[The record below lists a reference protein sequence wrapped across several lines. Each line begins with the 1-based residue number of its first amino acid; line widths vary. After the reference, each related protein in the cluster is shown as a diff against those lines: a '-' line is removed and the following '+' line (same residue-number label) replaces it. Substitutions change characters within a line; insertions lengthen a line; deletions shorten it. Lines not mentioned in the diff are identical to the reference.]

1 MVASSDTD
9 AEVQDRASEAGGHVI
24 KYESMD
30 PAKVTC
36 PFYATTVCVENACCL
51 QIAAECATVRIGEKG
66 PVLLVMGSENG
77 PLSTHHHGQAAQVLK
92 ASTFQQ
98 AVRASH
104 CDVYASRWG
113 GHYARDVQVLLDS
126 QGNKL
131 EEPYHIAMVYAA
143 APCTSSIP
151 YDQFRA
157 DMKAKVL
164 NLLRICYKEG
174 HVDLMLGAWGCGD
187 RDAPVKEVATIFH
200 DALLEEREV
209 VGAFLRV
216 TFAIFQSPDGLAL
229 AAFEQQ
235 FIKGV

>member
-9 AEVQDRASEAGGHVI
+9 TEVQDRASEAGGHVI
-24 KYESMD
+24 KYESMH
-30 PAKVTC
+30 PAKVACRFSTC
-36 PFYATTVCVENACCL
+36 VCVEATCCL
-51 QIAAECATVRIGEKG
+51 QIAEDRVRIAGKD

-113 GHYARDVQVLLDS
+113 GHYARDVQVLFDS

-143 APCTSSIP
+143 APCTSSISD
-151 YDQFRA
+151 DQFRA

-164 NLLRICYKEG
+164 NLLRICHKEG
-174 HVDLMLGAWGCGD
+174 HVDLILGAWGCGD
-187 RDAPVKEVATIFH
+187 RDAPVKEAATIFH

-216 TFAIFQSPDGLAL
+216 TFAIFQSPDGLGL
-229 AAFEQQ
+229 AAFEEQ
-235 FIKGV
+235 FSSLV